1 MMEDWSFFFHP
12 QPWRSNL
19 VLYWLVVWNIF
30 YFYHPNWLSYFS
42 EGLKPPTS
50 LVFCRKITSQ
60 PEDDRL
66 PKIGLEPEA
75 KWWRSRC
82 SALLCWKL
90 GTWNAEFPGPEKVGK
105 DRDLWSK
112 NGDLPSKSQVTRWQ
126 KHSKSDLTD
135 STPILEVQTIFLSVK
150 QHHDL
155 PALGISPAKNWTQ
168 QTCRL
173 RHPKSIIQRD
183 LTSKC

>member
-1 MMEDWSFFFHP
+1 MNFIFIIPTDELIFF
-12 QPWRSNL
+12 RG
-19 VLYWLVVWNIF
+19 V
-30 YFYHPNWLSYFS
+30 
-42 EGLKPPTS
+42 GTPPTS
-50 LVFCRKITSQ
+50 WVFCRKITSQ

-90 GTWNAEFPGPEKVGK
+90 GTWNAEFLGPEKVGK

-150 QHHDL
+150 ITWFASTGDFTSKKL
-155 PALGISPAKNWTQ
+155 DPANMQNSPPEIYHSEGFNQ
-168 QTCRL
+168 QTL
-173 RHPKSIIQRD
+173 GF
-183 LTSKC
+183 